1 MDVAGFQVNDT
12 LDHLQHRRL
21 CDVVGARIVEQ
32 ALQHRKPV
40 YDPYPQR
47 AMRASI
53 GAAAAGIAGHSCQS
67 RSLAEPTLLGPA
79 IRLGNEHIGPK
90 AAIECFHRVAQPD
103 SPLPLQQELPL
114 VPIDES
120 SARKSTRR
128 KPSPSCEN

>member
-53 GAAAAGIAGHSCQS
+53 GADAAGIAGHSCQS
-67 RSLAEPTLLGPA
+67 RSLAEPTLLGTA
-79 IRLGNEHIGPK
+79 IRHGNETNGP
-90 AAIECFHRVAQPD
+90 ATAITCFHHVAHPD
-103 SPLPLQQELPL
+103 STRPLQPE
-114 VPIDES
+114 
-120 SARKSTRR
+120 
-128 KPSPSCEN
+128 